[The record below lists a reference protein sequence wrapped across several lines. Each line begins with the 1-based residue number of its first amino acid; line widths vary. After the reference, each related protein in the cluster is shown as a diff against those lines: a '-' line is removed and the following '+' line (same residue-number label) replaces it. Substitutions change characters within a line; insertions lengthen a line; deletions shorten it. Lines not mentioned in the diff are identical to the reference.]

1 MLKKYTEE
9 KNLRT
14 LLVVAFFTPIFY
26 NYFFK
31 LLPSETQDFSLDNPD
46 FINLFLSLILFL
58 YFFYVGINIK
68 KIFDLSS
75 ISISIVFY
83 LFSFFV
89 IDNFFLYITKEF
101 TFKEMFI
108 FVNAIWL
115 ILFLLNKDLKNLHI
129 ILFVFSIFF
138 IQKYLISYFV
148 LNFDLT
154 PLTYT
159 VPDETDVWIPATT
172 YLFENN
178 YYFAINNVSHNGYGL
193 LITHINAVSTN
204 IFYYSNNY
212 MYLPFTKN
220 VFFFLTLLFI
230 YEIKVK
236 NISKFIFLMVLA
248 IVTLNSHWFRY
259 LFFNSMMMENAAS
272 YFFGI
277 LLYSKKEELK
287 PFEKYL
293 TSLLIGILYFSKQF
307 LSFLA
312 IIFLIYLFLA
322 KKMKGR
328 ELFLGLSPIFIS
340 LSNSFILNIDIT
352 WSNYFRFF
360 NFSNQEEQIISNNH
374 YSFTN
379 IINIVNQFLIDK
391 PVSYFLF
398 IFLILFLCNLKSNFK
413 LHKDLLYI
421 VLINTI
427 LVFALY
433 ITVWSD
439 VEYGSSYRYLMNIFH
454 LLIPIYLVAI
464 DKFIFSNKTR
474 AR

>member
-1 MLKKYTEE
+1 MLKKYTENQ
-9 KNLRT
+9 NLR
-14 LLVVAFFTPIFY
+14 VFFVAASFTPIFY

-31 LLPSETQDFSLDNPD
+31 LLPSETQDFSIDNPD
-46 FINLFLSLILFL
+46 FINLFLSLILFI
-58 YFFYVGINIK
+58 YIFYVGKSIK

-83 LFSFFV
+83 LFSFFI
-89 IDNFFLYITKEF
+89 IDNYFLLISKEY

-108 FVNAIWL
+108 FVNTIWL
-115 ILFLLNKDLKNLHI
+115 ILFLFNKDLKNFHI

-220 VFFFLTLLFI
+220 VFFLLTLLFI

-236 NISKFIFLMVLA
+236 NITKIIFVTVLI

-272 YFFGI
+272 YFFGV
-277 LLYSKKEELK
+277 LLFSRKEELK
-287 PFEKYL
+287 PFERYL
-293 TSLLIGILYFSKQF
+293 TALLIGILYFSKQF

-312 IIFLIYLFLA
+312 IIFLIYLFLT
-322 KKMKGR
+322 KKMKSR
-328 ELFLGLSPIFIS
+328 ELILGLSPIFIS
-340 LSNSFILNIDIT
+340 LINSIILKIDIT
-352 WSNYFRFF
+352 WSNYFKYFD
-360 NFSNQEEQIISNNH
+360 FSNQEDQIITNNQ
-374 YSFTN
+374 YSFKN
-379 IINIVNQFLIDK
+379 IFNIVNQFLIDK

-398 IFLILFLCNLKSNFK
+398 IFLILFLFNLKSNFNK
-413 LHKDLLYI
+413 YKDMLYI
-421 VLINTI
+421 VFINTI
-427 LVFALY
+427 LVFVLY

-439 VEYGSSYRYLMNIFH
+439 VEFGSSYRYLMNIFH

-464 DKFIFSNKTR
+464 DKFIFPNKTR